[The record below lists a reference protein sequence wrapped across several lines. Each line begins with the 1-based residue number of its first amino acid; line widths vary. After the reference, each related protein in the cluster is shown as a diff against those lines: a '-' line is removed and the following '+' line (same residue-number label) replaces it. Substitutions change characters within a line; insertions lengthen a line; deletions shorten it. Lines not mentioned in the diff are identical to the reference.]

1 METNTIIPVR
11 PEETPIMEEWH
22 IWLDIYIYNKR
33 YEKYFHP
40 MDWFAQSQYILPIRT
55 CSFCFVIDPVKQT
68 VSLCYYLKSTVTTT
82 NYFTIFLQTIDVIN
96 SYLFSFGSITNITFL
111 LTNNY
116 LSYQQFVKKI
126 V

>member
-22 IWLDIYIYNKR
+22 IWLDIYIYRTKD
-33 YEKYFHP
+33 FHP

-55 CSFCFVIDPVKQT
+55 CCFCFVIDPVKQT

-96 SYLFSFGSITNITFL
+96 SYLFSSGSITNITFL

-116 LSYQQFVKKI
+116 LSYQRFVKKI